1 MGEGRDARRWGTEVK
16 ADCAGM
22 THIGRRRNTNEDQF
36 LVAELRRTLA
46 VRQASLTDPARVSPP
61 PRAQG
66 QLLVV
71 ADGMG
76 GHAGGGL
83 ASSLAV
89 ETVARFVVETLP
101 WFTKE
106 PDELEVTEALTDA
119 LLSCQTQLE
128 ATAREQGSPSQ
139 MGTTLTLAYVSW
151 PRLYIAHAGDS
162 RCYLHRQGFLEQLTR
177 DHTVAQRMI
186 EEESISPEQ
195 ARSSPWNDI
204 LWNAVGGGS
213 PELSP
218 EVHAV
223 ELLRGDALL
232 LCTDGLT
239 KHVSDRTIAALLSD
253 PTNASPTCERLIE
266 AANAGGGTD
275 NVTVIVA
282 RY

>member
-1 MGEGRDARRWGTEVK
+1 
-16 ADCAGM
+16 M